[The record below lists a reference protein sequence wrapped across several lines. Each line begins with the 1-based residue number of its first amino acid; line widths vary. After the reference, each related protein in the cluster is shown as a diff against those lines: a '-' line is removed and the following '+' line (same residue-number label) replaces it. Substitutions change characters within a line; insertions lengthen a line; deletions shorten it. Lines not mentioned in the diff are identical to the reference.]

1 MQPDG
6 FHNPPSTERSHNDDD
21 DEEDYNEILMMS
33 NNSECKQTASTIPLL
48 EREVVGLATLIL
60 KEASR

>member
-21 DEEDYNEILMMS
+21 DEAEDEILMMS
-33 NNSECKQTASTIPLL
+33 NNSECKQTGSTIPLL
-48 EREVVGLATLIL
+48 EREVVGVATLIL